1 MIVNIIYRGCVV
13 SISYWELLV
22 DLVLMATQDFDV
34 ILRMDWLATYHAF
47 IDYFSN
53 YQVPLRL
60 ELSVQGS

>member
-1 MIVNIIYRGCVV
+1 MT
-13 SISYWELLV
+13 ISYRELLV
-22 DLVLMATQDFDV
+22 DLVLMAMQDFDV
-34 ILRMDWLATYHAF
+34 ILKMDLLATYHAF